1 MDEQFKKE
9 LEVLL
14 NKHSIENKCDMPD
27 FLLTEMVINFIQA
40 VGEPIKKTLDWH
52 GCNSTCHPDMS
63 LHTSN

>member
-27 FLLTEMVINFIQA
+27 FLLAEMITNCIQA
-40 VGEPIKKTLDWH
+40 IGEPINKTLD
-52 GCNSTCHPDMS
+52 
-63 LHTSN
+63 